1 MDDRSHQMPDL
12 NHLSLLVSTILLAY
26 TLTHFVVIPIQEFDL
41 TVLGILFPVRINFA
55 SLVAWLVAG
64 LTASGTAWLLHHH
77 PSSDKR
83 VLATAIHWLLP
94 SLTAL
99 VQMRV
104 INMLAIGGLWWIAA
118 LVSSILLLLVLTAE
132 YIVVDSTHQYYNL
145 AEMGITGLSV
155 ALFLILAISLHT
167 AETRLFYRV
176 PLLSLAALL
185 VYLRINNLRQ
195 PGNWALIQ
203 GSISFLV
210 IGQVAAGLHYW
221 PLGSIGYGLALT
233 GSLYSLVEISDT
245 LPNEV
250 QDLDLQKLFWPILI
264 LILSW
269 GLAFLL

>member
-1 MDDRSHQMPDL
+1 
-12 NHLSLLVSTILLAY
+12 
-26 TLTHFVVIPIQEFDL
+26 
-41 TVLGILFPVRINFA
+41 
-55 SLVAWLVAG
+55 
-64 LTASGTAWLLHHH
+64 
-77 PSSDKR
+77 
-83 VLATAIHWLLP
+83 
-94 SLTAL
+94 
-99 VQMRV
+99 
-104 INMLAIGGLWWIAA
+104 
-118 LVSSILLLLVLTAE
+118 
-132 YIVVDSTHQYYNL
+132 
-145 AEMGITGLSV
+145 MGITGLSV

-269 GLAFLL
+269 SLAFLL